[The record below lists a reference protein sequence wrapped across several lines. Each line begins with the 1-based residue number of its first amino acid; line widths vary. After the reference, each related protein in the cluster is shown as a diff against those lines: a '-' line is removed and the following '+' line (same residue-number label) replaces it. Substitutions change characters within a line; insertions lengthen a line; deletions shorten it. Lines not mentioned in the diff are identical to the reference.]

1 MRRNVALLQV
11 VMVGILL
18 NISSLVACPML
29 QPEKTHSCC
38 SRPEPLKKCP
48 IAPTMDL
55 CPLNVTEAK
64 FGVVNINVASI
75 PPLIAADT
83 LFERPNAATDWRSP
97 LLDTFALSRLYLAN
111 RVLRI

>member
-1 MRRNVALLQV
+1 
-11 VMVGILL
+11 
-18 NISSLVACPML
+18 ML

-38 SRPEPLKKCP
+38 SRPEPVKKCP

-64 FGVVNINVASI
+64 FGVVNINLASI
-75 PPLIAADT
+75 PQLIAADT
-83 LFERPNAATDWRSP
+83 LFDRPNATTDRWSP
-97 LLDTFALSRLYLAN
+97 LHAPFALSRLYLAN